1 MQLEQLNR
9 CLSYTE
15 TEFLKLSIK
24 MRHTWAARTLR
35 YYHLEGKS
43 TLYRRIESWLEL
55 PLLDLQDI
63 KAVCDRYHFHL
74 AQIGQSWQEY
84 NLFASHQ
91 KSDIDSNTPLLQAGV
106 FLDNIRSAFNVG
118 SIIRTVEAFRLGP
131 IYFAKQTP
139 YIDNPKVQK
148 TSMFTFDKV
157 SCYQNIPLEQLPK
170 PLIALE
176 TVPNAPSLFDFTF
189 PKECTLLLGNEE
201 YGLSDRALSIANQAL
216 QIPLYGFKQ
225 SLNVASAFA
234 IVAAVISNQQR
245 PKNSSKL

>member
-1 MQLEQLNR
+1 LQLEQLNR
-9 CLSYTE
+9 VLSYTE
-15 TEFLKLSIK
+15 TEFLKLSVK

-35 YYHLEGKS
+35 YYHLEAKE
-43 TLYRRIESWLEL
+43 TLYRRIEAWLEL
-55 PLLDLQDI
+55 PPINLQDI
-63 KAVCDRYHFHL
+63 KALSDRYHFHL

-84 NLFASHQ
+84 NLLAKHQ
-91 KSDIDSNTPLLQAGV
+91 KSDVDSNIPFLQVGV
-106 FLDNIRSAFNVG
+106 YLDNIRSAFNVG

-157 SCYQNIPLEQLPK
+157 NCYQDRPLEQLPK

-176 TVPNAPSLFDFTF
+176 TVPNAPSLFEFSF

-201 YGLSDRALSIANQAL
+201 YGLSDQALSMADQAI

-245 PKNSSKL
+245 S

>member
-9 CLSYTE
+9 VLSYTE
-15 TEFLKLSIK
+15 TEFLKLSVK

-35 YYHLEGKS
+35 YYHLEGKE
-43 TLYRRIESWLEL
+43 TLYRRIEAWLEL
-55 PLLDLQDI
+55 PPINLQDV
-63 KAVCDRYHFHL
+63 KALCDRYHFHM
-74 AQIGQSWQEY
+74 AQIGQSWQEH
-84 NLFASHQ
+84 NLLAKHQ
-91 KSDIDSNTPLLQAGV
+91 KSDVDSTAPFLQTGV
-106 FLDNIRSAFNVG
+106 YLDNIRSAFNVG

-139 YIDNPKVQK
+139 YIDNSKVQK

-157 SCYQNIPLEQLPK
+157 SCYQDRSLEQLPK

-176 TVPNAPSLFDFTF
+176 TVPNAPSLFEFSF

-201 YGLSDRALSIANQAL
+201 YGLSDQALSMADQAV

-234 IVAAVISNQQR
+234 IVAAVISNQLR
-245 PKNSSKL
+245 

>member
-1 MQLEQLNR
+1 M
-9 CLSYTE
+9 
-15 TEFLKLSIK
+15 
-24 MRHTWAARTLR
+24 
-35 YYHLEGKS
+35 
-43 TLYRRIESWLEL
+43 EL

-63 KAVCDRYHFHL
+63 KALCDRYHFHL
-74 AQIGQSWQEY
+74 AQIGQSWQEH

-91 KSDIDSNTPLLQAGV
+91 KSDIDSDAPFLQAGV
-106 FLDNIRSAFNVG
+106 YLDNIRSAFNVG

-157 SCYQNIPLEQLPK
+157 NCYQNRSLEQLPK

-189 PKECTLLLGNEE
+189 PKEFTLLLGNEE
-201 YGLSDRALSIANQAL
+201 YGLSDRALSMADQTV

-225 SLNVASAFA
+225 SLNVASALA
-234 IVAAVISNQQR
+234 IVAAVISNR
-245 PKNSSKL
+245 LRSPET

>member
-9 CLSYTE
+9 ALSYTE
-15 TEFLKLSIK
+15 TEFLKLSVK

-35 YYHLEGKS
+35 YYHLEGKDR
-43 TLYRRIESWLEL
+43 LYRRIESWLEL

-74 AQIGQSWQEY
+74 AQIGQSWQEH
-84 NLFASHQ
+84 NLLASHQ
-91 KSDIDSNTPLLQAGV
+91 KSDIDSDTPFLQAGV
-106 FLDNIRSAFNVG
+106 YLDNIRSAFNVG

-157 SCYQNIPLEQLPK
+157 TCHQIKTLEQLPK

-189 PKECTLLLGNEE
+189 PKEFTLLLGNEE
-201 YGLSDRALSIANQAL
+201 YGLSDQAL
-216 QIPLYGFKQ
+216 YMADQAVQIPLYGFKQ

-234 IVAAVISNQQR
+234 IIAAVISNQQR
-245 PKNSSKL
+245 CKTKE

>member
-9 CLSYTE
+9 ALSYTE
-15 TEFLKLSIK
+15 TEFLNLSVK

-35 YYHLEGKS
+35 YYYFEGKDR
-43 TLYRRIESWLEL
+43 LYRRIESWLKL

-63 KAVCDRYHFHL
+63 KALCDRYHFHL
-74 AQIGQSWQEY
+74 AQTGQSWQEY

-91 KSDIDSNTPLLQAGV
+91 KSDIDSETPFLQVGV
-106 FLDNIRSAFNVG
+106 YLDNIRSAFNVG
-118 SIIRTVEAFRLGP
+118 SIIRTVEAFRLGS

-157 SCYQNIPLEQLPK
+157 TCYQNRSLEQLPK

-176 TVPNAPSLFDFTF
+176 TVPNAPSIFDFPF
-189 PKECTLLLGNEE
+189 PKEFTLLLGNEE
-201 YGLSDRALSIANQAL
+201 YGLSDRTLSMADQSV

-234 IVAAVISNQQR
+234 IAAAVISNQLR
-245 PKNSSKL
+245 